1 MKITVEFNS
10 FDELKGFCMNMQA
23 KAPEKKLKEAIASE
37 EPTALEEKPKKV
49 EAPKEKPKKAET
61 PEEES
66 TDGLKV
72 EVRKLLAQVNKKSDT
87 NMASQLIKELTSA
100 NKLTDVEDI
109 DELKALKA
117 KAEEVLNG

>member
-66 TDGLKV
+66 LKV

-87 NMASQLIKELTSA
+87 NMASHLIKELTSA